1 MFIGLLFIALFKVY
15 LIQMIIQY
23 KRQNGKPAYRQSG
36 LASPEAAMESTGN

>member
-1 MFIGLLFIALFKVY
+1 MFIGLLFIALFKIY

-36 LASPEAAMESTGN
+36 IASHEAGIKA